1 MKPTNEAQQT
11 ALVAYAQAYQ
21 LESQAWQVAN
31 ERDAFESETYRE
43 ERDRLDRIREDAM
56 TAYVE
61 AGGVIFDRTIM
72 GYSDDTNHYAIDD
85 ALRAEFG
92 RDLVNPDSESE
103 QLFVYTSSVY
113 EAAVLQFLKDK
124 FPGLK
129 TSVSDMDEQE
139 IPVISNWPQAREFL
153 RKQGIELITRDYS
166 YIVPEKTE
174 EQIDEL
180 VEEAMDALAKT
191 GLNQLQA
198 LNRIVIAWKE
208 RQLPRATTLSDFLEG
223 TKP

>member
-72 GYSDDTNHYAIDD
+72 GYSDDTSHYAIDD